1 MPNILK
7 CQKAFWFLFFSLCW
21 VHVKECLE
29 CLFLLF
35 IGVLLRHTSCLF
47 CMVFAKMP
55 LAWGNLLPFFVVVV
69 ATLDLERFLPYP
81 TLLSPLFL
89 IRYSVCCTFN
99 QHTGLFLQCTIKELF
114 LCLTA
119 LFSQLRLGG
128 KGGLAFCLCWLE
140 KGGGDSSFGWRG
152 KEAVWRPPWVGLKW
166 QKRQLDWQ
174 GHPLRASASD
184 LDLDLRW
191 ALPASLRLPW
201 WGVLAGRESV
211 LWKAKFGGGQTWI
224 QIPAPFTSWL

>member
-1 MPNILK
+1 MPKGILVS
-7 CQKAFWFLFFSLCW
+7 FLFPVLW

-55 LAWGNLLPFFVVVV
+55 LAWGNLLPFFFVVV
-69 ATLDLERFLPYP
+69 ATLDLKRFLPYP

-140 KGGGDSSFGWRG
+140 KGGADSSFGWRG
-152 KEAVWRPPWVGLKW
+152 KEAVWRLPWVGLKW
-166 QKRQLDWQ
+166 QKRRAGLARPSPKGKCIRFGFGFALGSPRFPEASLVGCVGWQ
-174 GHPLRASASD
+174 GVSLVKGKVWRRAD
-184 LDLDLRW
+184 LDSN
-191 ALPASLRLPW
+191 PS
-201 WGVLAGRESV
+201 S
-211 LWKAKFGGGQTWI
+211 
-224 QIPAPFTSWL
+224 FTSWL